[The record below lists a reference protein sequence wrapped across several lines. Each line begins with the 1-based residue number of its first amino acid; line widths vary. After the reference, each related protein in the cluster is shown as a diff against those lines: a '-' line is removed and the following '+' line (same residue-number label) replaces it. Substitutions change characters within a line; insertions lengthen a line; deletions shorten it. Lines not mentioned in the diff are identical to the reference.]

1 MKCTICRN
9 GMTETGYATVLLEKD
24 STTLVFKN
32 VPAQICANCGEE
44 YISSEIN
51 KAILSRA
58 REELRSKCSVLQ
70 LRFHGKILERGF
82 SVRAGR
88 EKQSTGVVLGSGD
101 LHQ

>member
-51 KAILSRA
+51 RALLGRA
-58 REELRSKCSVLQ
+58 REEL
-70 LRFHGKILERGF
+70 GKGITLEMLSF
-82 SVRAGR
+82 AA
-88 EKQSTGVVLGSGD
+88 
-101 LHQ
+101 